1 MEQRIELLGKCLQ
14 IMSLNHR
21 FVEYYLRTIQSQS
34 LRVLMKSL
42 AIRALP
48 QKYRIAAYGDEM

>member
-1 MEQRIELLGKCLQ
+1 MEQRIKLLEKCLQ
-14 IMSLNHR
+14 ITSLNHH

-48 QKYRIAAYGDEM
+48 QKYWIAAHGDEM